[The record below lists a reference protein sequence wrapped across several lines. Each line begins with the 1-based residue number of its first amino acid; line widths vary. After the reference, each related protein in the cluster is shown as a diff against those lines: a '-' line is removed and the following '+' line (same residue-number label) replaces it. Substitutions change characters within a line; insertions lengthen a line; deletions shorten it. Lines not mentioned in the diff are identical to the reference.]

1 MRAAPPQR
9 ARTHARPR
17 RAQSKAL
24 KEGDANLAGEHLREG
39 LAAVLAVRVPSPEFE
54 GQTKTRLG
62 NPEVRKLVDGVVA
75 AGLADALEAEPA
87 TAAAVLGKALQA
99 ARAAEAARKA
109 RHPRGCPPGLR
120 QPRGRPAGAASGPGP
135 RRAWCLQL
143 RRVHLVPGHEHR
155 CFSCRR
161 SGAQAR
167 GRVQR
172 ETMLTR
178 WTSLADPAAAA
189 SRFIM

>member
-1 MRAAPPQR
+1 MQRSAPPRSSARLPTR
-9 ARTHARPR
+9 ACG
-17 RAQSKAL
+17 AQSKAL
-24 KEGDANLAGEHLREG
+24 KEGDASLAGEHLREG

-109 RHPRGCPPGLR
+109 RRPQGL
-120 QPRGRPAGAASGPGP
+120 PTGAAPAWGVARPGP
-135 RRAWCLQL
+135 PR
-143 RRVHLVPGHEHR
+143 
-155 CFSCRR
+155 
-161 SGAQAR
+161 AR
-167 GRVQR
+167 GRAGLGACSCGACISFR
-172 ETMLTR
+172 GTNT
-178 WTSLADPAAAA
+178 AA
-189 SRFIM
+189 SVAGEVGRRRAAGCSARPC

>member
-135 RRAWCLQL
+135 PG
-143 RRVHLVPGHEHR
+143 LV
-155 CFSCRR
+155 
-161 SGAQAR
+161 
-167 GRVQR
+167 
-172 ETMLTR
+172 
-178 WTSLADPAAAA
+178 PAAAA
-189 SRFIM
+189 RASRSGARTPLLQWQAKWGAGARPGAARDHADALDVPG

>member
-1 MRAAPPQR
+1 MPTRACG
-9 ARTHARPR
+9 
-17 RAQSKAL
+17 AQSKAL
-24 KEGDANLAGEHLREG
+24 KEGDASLAGEHLREG

-120 QPRGRPAGAASGPGP
+120 QPGGSPGRGRLGPGAAPG
-135 RRAWCLQL
+135 
-143 RRVHLVPGHEHR
+143 LV
-155 CFSCRR
+155 
-161 SGAQAR
+161 
-167 GRVQR
+167 
-172 ETMLTR
+172 
-178 WTSLADPAAAA
+178 PAAAA
-189 SRFIM
+189 RASRSGARTPLLQWQAKWGAGARPGAARDHADALDVPG

>member
-1 MRAAPPQR
+1 MSSSEGKRGSWAGGGPAPPLVR
-9 ARTHARPR
+9 ARPR
-17 RAQSKAL
+17 RGHAKRAAPQQRPRAHKRARGAQSKAL

-87 TAAAVLGKALQA
+87 VAAAVLGKALQA

-109 RHPRGCPPGLR
+109 RPA
-120 QPRGRPAGAASGPGP
+120 RGRPPGAASG
-135 RRAWCLQL
+135 
-143 RRVHLVPGHEHR
+143 LV
-155 CFSCRR
+155 
-161 SGAQAR
+161 
-167 GRVQR
+167 
-172 ETMLTR
+172 
-178 WTSLADPAAAA
+178 PAAAA
-189 SRFIM
+189 RASCAWGWNSAASVSG